1 MIYGVFLQNVKNNTR
16 LSRWYCNFSQ
26 QEKKR
31 IADLIYTEIS
41 RRDVRWVNFY
51 DLEGRKVV
59 YRKYAGIVISIYTDR
74 EDNTLA
80 YHELIH
86 LIVEILDDFYD
97 NVHELDVVCN
107 FNTLHSLLNEL
118 ILAGELLETS
128 KQTVLDRMKA
138 TYKLN

>member
-1 MIYGVFLQNVKNNTR
+1 MFVLYKGR
-16 LSRWYCNFSQ
+16 RYCGFDQ
-26 QEKKR
+26 AEKKR
-31 IADLIYTEIS
+31 IADRIYSEIAE
-41 RRDVRWVNFY
+41 RDGRWVNFF

-59 YRKYAGIVISIYTDR
+59 YRTYGGVVISIYADR

-86 LIVEILDDFYD
+86 LIVEILDDFYG
-97 NVHELDVVCN
+97 NVRELDVVCN
-107 FNTLHSLLNEL
+107 FNTLHGLLNEL

-128 KQTVLDRMKA
+128 KQNVLERLKS

>member
-1 MIYGVFLQNVKNNTR
+1 MLVRVEYYAI
-16 LSRWYCNFSQ
+16 SQ
-26 QEKKR
+26 AEKKQ
-31 IADLIYTEIS
+31 IADRIYDEIAN
-41 RRDVRWVNFY
+41 RDTRWVNFF

-59 YRKYAGIVISIYTDR
+59 YRTYGNVVISIYADR
-74 EDNTLA
+74 DDNTLA

-86 LIVEILDDFYD
+86 LIVDILDSFYG
-97 NVHELDVVCN
+97 NVRELDVVCN

-128 KQTVLDRMKA
+128 KQNVLDRLKA